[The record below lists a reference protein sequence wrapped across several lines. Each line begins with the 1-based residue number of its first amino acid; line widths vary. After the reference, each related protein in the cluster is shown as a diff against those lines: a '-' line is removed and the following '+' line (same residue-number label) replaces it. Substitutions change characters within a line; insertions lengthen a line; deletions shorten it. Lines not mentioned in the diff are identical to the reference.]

1 MPPFI
6 ANFIRRRAMKTGKG
20 RNLFRRLSRSSLE
33 WGSYMAKWGGLYSCG
48 TTPTINV
55 ACNITDPY
63 LVRIGNNC
71 ALSACTLL
79 GHDAVVH
86 IINRAQGTKLD
97 AVGFIDVRDNSFI
110 GHGAIIMPNVRIG
123 PNAVVAAGS
132 VVTKD
137 VPPNTV
143 VGGAPAKVIGSYD
156 DMVARQ
162 KTRSASYPWIGLI
175 EQRVGAFDAA
185 MEPTL
190 KKMRAKYFFE
200 DDGAPASL

>member
-6 ANFIRRRAMKTGKG
+6 VNFIRRRAMETGKG
-20 RNLFRRLSRSSLE
+20 RGLFRRVARSSQE
-33 WGSYMAKWGGLYSCG
+33 WGAYLAKWGGLYACG

-55 ACNITDPY
+55 GCNITDPY

-86 IINRAQGTKLD
+86 VINRMHGTKLD
-97 AVGFIDVRDNSFI
+97 AVGCIDIRDNCFI
-110 GHGAIIMPNVRIG
+110 GHGAIVMPRVCIG

-143 VGGAPAKVIGSYD
+143 VGGAPAKVIGSFD
-156 DMVARQ
+156 EMVERL
-162 KTRSASYPWIGLI
+162 KKRSDAYPWIGLI
-175 EQRVGAFDAA
+175 EQRAGAYDAE
-185 MEPTL
+185 MEPML
-190 KKMRAKYFFE
+190 KKLRVQYFFE
-200 DDGAPASL
+200 SPARAA

>member
-1 MPPFI
+1 M
-6 ANFIRRRAMKTGKG
+6 
-20 RNLFRRLSRSSLE
+20 S
-33 WGSYMAKWGGLYSCG
+33 KWGGLYSCG

-55 ACNITDPY
+55 GCNITDPY

-86 IINRAQGTKLD
+86 IVNRERGLKLD
-97 AVGFIDVRDNSFI
+97 SVGFIDIRDNSFI
-110 GHGAIIMPNVRIG
+110 GHGAIVMPNVRIG

-137 VPPNTV
+137 VLPNTI

-156 DMVARQ
+156 EMVERL
-162 KTRSASYPWIGLI
+162 KKRSASYPWIELI
-175 EQRVGAFDAA
+175 EQREGSFDAA
-185 MEPTL
+185 LEPRL
-190 KKMRAKYFFE
+190 REMRVKHFYGGEPRA
-200 DDGAPASL
+200 